1 MVSRRRGAQPPVS
14 PLDDDA
20 ELALLREQGA
30 HLSMPLRLLAL
41 AGALAF
47 VMLGLASLLLPF
59 RFQPSPSPAPQPS
72 PPAQA

>member
-1 MVSRRRGAQPPVS
+1 MVSRRRGLQPPGY

-20 ELALLREQGA
+20 ELALLRERGS

-41 AGALAF
+41 VGALAF

-59 RFQPSPSPAPQPS
+59 REQPSPAPSPQPS

>member
-1 MVSRRRGAQPPVS
+1 MVSRRRGAQPPAN

-20 ELALLREQGA
+20 ELALLRERGA

-59 RFQPSPSPAPQPS
+59 RFQPSPSPQPS